1 MTLHDGDSVWIPCDV
16 TGGIFPD
23 ERNVT
28 IEIPGSRWAGFV
40 DVKLLRDAI
49 ETGRTAVRATIVE
62 KSQTQVF
69 AQLPGQVTR
78 KQLIAFSAAD
88 SERLRLD

>member
-1 MTLHDGDSVWIPCDV
+1 MTLQDGDSVWIPCDV

-28 IEIPGSRWAGFV
+28 IETPGSRWAGFV

-49 ETGRTAVRATIVE
+49 ETGKTAIRATIVE

-69 AQLPGQVTR
+69 AQLPGQITR
-78 KQLIAFSAAD
+78 EQYVAVPAD
-88 SERLRLD
+88 ADRLRLD